1 MQFLR
6 ILVWVVVAVLVT
18 ILASRNWHD
27 VTVNLWGDIQ
37 ADIKLPVLLILMFL
51 VGFLP
56 PYLIWR
62 AARWQEKRRQQ
73 ALERQ
78 RTVGTAEEAPTSLA
92 GSDPAS

>member
-6 ILVWVVVAVLVT
+6 ILVWVVVAVMVT

-37 ADIKLPVLLILMFL
+37 ADIKLPVLLIIIFL
-51 VGFLP
+51 VGFIP
-56 PYLIWR
+56 PYLMLR
-62 AARWQEKRRQQ
+62 AVRWQERRRQQ

-78 RTVGTAEEAPTSLA
+78 RTVGTPEAA
-92 GSDPAS
+92 PATTESIP